1 MNYKVMLI
9 RKSELVLKTQNLFT
23 KNDLKEL
30 HVVGVEHSLSL
41 SCSTQ
46 PTRNSFGLLPQGYCK
61 RNTHK
66 SLKDNI

>member
-41 SCSTQ
+41 CLVLRRLRVT
-46 PTRNSFGLLPQGYCK
+46 TLGFCLRVIVNE
-61 RNTHK
+61 THIN
-66 SLKDNI
+66 L